1 MINGLLTTKKFELKV
16 EVTALKLLDT
26 AFEAGYK
33 AGFVAA
39 DNGDS
44 DEYYKLMKGEVI

>member
-1 MINGLLTTKKFELKV
+1 METFEKWFTNDTNLPDCKRSLALL
-16 EVTALKLLDT
+16 

-33 AGFVAA
+33 AGFCAA

-44 DEYYKLMKGEVI
+44 DEYYKLVEEKGE